1 MMKSDLRV
9 REVINIADG
18 RKLGGL
24 VDIEVDLESGRVTAL
39 VVPGRGR
46 VLGLFGG
53 DDDCVI
59 PWEKVVKI
67 GVDVIL
73 VDLPAQAGAGRSPR
87 LR

>member
-9 REVINIADG
+9 REVVNIADG

-24 VDIEVDLESGRVTAL
+24 IDIEVDLESGRVTAL

-46 VLGLFGG
+46 VFGLFGG
-53 DDDCVI
+53 DDDYVI

-67 GVDVIL
+67 GIDVIL
-73 VDLPAQAGAGRSPR
+73 VDLPAQAGSSHSSR